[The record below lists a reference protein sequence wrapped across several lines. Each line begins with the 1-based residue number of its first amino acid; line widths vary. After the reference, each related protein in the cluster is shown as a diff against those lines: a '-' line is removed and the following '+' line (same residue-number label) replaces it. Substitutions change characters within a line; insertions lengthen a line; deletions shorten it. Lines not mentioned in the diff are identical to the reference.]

1 MVNQMVP
8 ASNSAFQLPVTRQSE
23 TSHLLYPDCRRL
35 FLIKIREV
43 RNEPAL
49 TFETTIS
56 TDLLFMCT
64 LDHLGKMRSF
74 KQQRHYFS
82 LFDPNN
88 ALNLTVK
95 RHAST
100 RLSYIGIR
108 QLGVVFTPLVRGVE
122 GWEATQKSRGPSLKM
137 SVTEVL
143 WASPSPTFTNLL
155 LESET

>member
-1 MVNQMVP
+1 
-8 ASNSAFQLPVTRQSE
+8 
-23 TSHLLYPDCRRL
+23 
-35 FLIKIREV
+35 
-43 RNEPAL
+43 
-49 TFETTIS
+49 
-56 TDLLFMCT
+56 MCT

-100 RLSYIGIR
+100 GLSYIITR
-108 QLGVVFTPLVRGVE
+108 HLGVIFTPLVQE
-122 GWEATQKSRGPSLKM
+122 GKAMLKSRGPSLKM
-137 SVTEVL
+137 SDTEVL

>member
-1 MVNQMVP
+1 MVSALNCAFKVP
-8 ASNSAFQLPVTRQSE
+8 VIRQSE
-23 TSHLLYPDCRRL
+23 ISYLLYPDFRRV
-35 FLIKIREV
+35 FLIKIQEV
-43 RNEPAL
+43 RNEPTL
-49 TFETTIS
+49 IFETTIS

-100 RLSYIGIR
+100 GLSYIITR
-108 QLGVVFTPLVRGVE
+108 QLGVIFTPLVRGVCV
-122 GWEATQKSRGPSLKM
+122 GGSYAKKQRTFLKN
-137 SVTEVL
+137 VGY
-143 WASPSPTFTNLL
+143 
-155 LESET
+155 